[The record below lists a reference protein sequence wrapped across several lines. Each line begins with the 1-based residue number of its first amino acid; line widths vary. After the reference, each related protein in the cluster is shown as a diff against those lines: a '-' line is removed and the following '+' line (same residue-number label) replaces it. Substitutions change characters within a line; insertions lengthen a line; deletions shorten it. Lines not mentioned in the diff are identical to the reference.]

1 MTNIFIEGI
10 GVTAAI
16 LAIVGVL
23 ANNRRLRWCF
33 LLWML
38 SNAMT
43 GFIHAEAAIW
53 SLLVRDVVF
62 FVLAFEGWSRWG
74 KKTTPPKRW

>member
-1 MTNIFIEGI
+1 MTNTFIEGI
-10 GVTAAI
+10 GAIAAI

-38 SNAMT
+38 SNVMT
-43 GFIHAEAAIW
+43 GFIHAESAIW

-62 FVLAFEGWSRWG
+62 FILAFEGWLRWG
-74 KKTTPPKRW
+74 RRS